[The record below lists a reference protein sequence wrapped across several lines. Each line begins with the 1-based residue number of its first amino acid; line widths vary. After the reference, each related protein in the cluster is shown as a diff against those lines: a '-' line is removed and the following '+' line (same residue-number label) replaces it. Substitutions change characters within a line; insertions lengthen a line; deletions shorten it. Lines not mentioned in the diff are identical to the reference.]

1 MSLRIVLNS
10 QFSIFNSQFSI
21 YIVDIQLKPKPWY
34 IKYRYYLL
42 AGTLFLAFAIYV
54 IILALGPRQLKI
66 EAEECKIAEVT
77 EAPFMEYIDVEG
89 VVQPIQTIQVNALES
104 GFVER
109 IVAEEG
115 AMLEVGDTIL
125 VLSNPELLRT
135 IDDEQTEWEN
145 QQRNYREQEIE
156 MQQRT
161 IALRQ
166 QALDAEHQMAS
177 LDKSLQQSREEYRM
191 GIKSKAELE
200 VIEEDYDYQH
210 RKAQLQMQSLR
221 QDSIATQ
228 LKREMLQ
235 ANRSSSSHKLCRSVN
250 RTEQLVVRATVAGQ
264 LSFLN
269 ATIGQPLSAGSHVC
283 SIKVMSEYKVHT
295 TLSEYYID
303 RITTG
308 LPAHIKYKEHSAS
321 QTAPSNTPEGSPHKG
336 GAGQSPE
343 GVYPL
348 RISKVVPEVSERS
361 FPCDLVF
368 TGDKPSNIR
377 LGKSY
382 RVQIELGRPETTLT
396 IPRGDFYQATS
407 GRWIYCL
414 SPDGKTARKVDIE
427 IGRQNPQQYEILSGL
442 KPGDRVLISGYDKF
456 GEIEELVIK

>member
-1 MSLRIVLNS
+1 M
-10 QFSIFNSQFSI
+10 
-21 YIVDIQLKPKPWY
+21 DIQLTPRPWY
-34 IKYRYYLL
+34 VKYRYYLL

-54 IILALGPRQLKI
+54 VVLALGPRQLQI
-66 EAEECKIAEVT
+66 EAEDYKIAETT
-77 EAPFMEYIDVEG
+77 EAPFLEYVDVEG

-135 IDDEQTEWEN
+135 IDDEQADWAN
-145 QQRNYREQEIE
+145 QQRNYQEQEIE
-156 MQQRT
+156 MQQRSIT
-161 IALRQ
+161 LRQ

-177 LDKSLQQSREEYRM
+177 LDKSLKQSREEYRM
-191 GIKSKAELE
+191 GIKSKAELD
-200 VIEEDYDYQH
+200 VIEEDYAYQH
-210 RKAQLQMQSLR
+210 RKAQLQMQSLHH
-221 QDSIATQ
+221 DSVATQ

-235 ANRSSSSHKLCRSVN
+235 ANRSSASTRLSRSEK

-264 LSFLN
+264 LSFVN
-269 ATIGQPLSAGSHVC
+269 VAIGQQVSAGS
-283 SIKVMSEYKVHT
+283 SIGEIKVLTEYKVHT

-308 LPAHIKYKEHSAS
+308 LPAHISYQDRSSS
-321 QTAPSNTPEGSPHKG
+321 QNLKTSKPHDLKT
-336 GAGQSPE
+336 SF
-343 GVYPL
+343 PL
-348 RISKVVPEVSERS
+348 RISKVVPEVKDRN
-361 FPCDLVF
+361 FVCDLVF
-368 TGDKPSNIR
+368 TGKKPSNIR

-382 RVQIELGRPETTLT
+382 RVQIELGRPETAVI

-407 GRWIYCL
+407 GRWIYRL
-414 SPDGKTARKVDIE
+414 SPDGKTAHKVDIE
-427 IGRQNPQQYEILSGL
+427 IGRQNPQQYEVLSGL